1 MRTMERNR
9 LSICRDARS
18 RADIQQHIAWLDAR
32 AQRARRRAGN
42 QIRRSPL
49 WRVQDELVQS
59 VPGVGP
65 VTSAV
70 LVAELPEL
78 GTLTRKQIA
87 ALAGVAPCVTTA
99 ARSRESVAAGEA
111 EPLCAARCTWRR

>member
-1 MRTMERNR
+1 MREAEPISSST
-9 LSICRDARS
+9 S
-18 RADIQQHIAWLDAR
+18 RGWTR

-70 LVAELPEL
+70 LVAELPEF

-87 ALAGVAPCVTTA
+87 ALAGVAP
-99 ARSRESVAAGEA
+99 
-111 EPLCAARCTWRR
+111 LCHDSGTPKGKP